1 MSLIIENL
9 YLSNIKTSKNYQF
22 FKKQKVTHV
31 LIAAKNLKMI
41 FKEINY
47 KRLQL
52 DDNPKQNIA
61 KFFVESIKFIHD
73 AISSSNKVL
82 VHCLGG
88 KSRSVTIV
96 TAYVMLK
103 QNTSFEKAFGFVKSI
118 HRHANPNPGFIEQ
131 LQMFEKCVCDYYV
144 QVSSNF
150 KEDFDY
156 KLLEKLIEENIEWTT
171 SKKRNEILI
180 KKKISPLELINK
192 TLDPKE
198 DVKETISLKVLEK
211 VSTLS

>member
-9 YLSNIKTSKNYQF
+9 YLSNLKTSKNYKF
-22 FKKQKVTHV
+22 FKTEKVTYV

-47 KRLQL
+47 KRLHL

-73 AISSSNKVL
+73 AITSANKIL

-96 TAYVMLK
+96 TAYLMLR
-103 QNTSFEKAFGFVKSI
+103 QNLSFEKAFGLVKSL
-118 HRHANPNPGFIEQ
+118 HRPAKPNPGFIEQ
-131 LQMFEKCVCDYYV
+131 LKLFEKCVQEYYN
-144 QVSSNF
+144 QIPSNS

-156 KLLEKLIEENIEWTT
+156 ELLEKLIGENIEWSS
-171 SKKRNEILI
+171 SKKVNKSEMKKEIIPLKI
-180 KKKISPLELINK
+180 FEQTKISPEDNNNQEL
-192 TLDPKE
+192 L
-198 DVKETISLKVLEK
+198 LEK
-211 VSTLS
+211 QDLIA